1 MLDFYMHHISP
12 SSPHRA
18 KLSVHLVA
26 QSKPKEPTLEEKKT
40 QALTVLQT
48 IANAEKTPVDTDAL
62 QKRLDAVTAA
72 KEIPSAVSAYL
83 TDDLKQGKEEV
94 ARIVDEASAA
104 LGLADSGVGEV
115 KAAEKVDIQEAGAQ
129 EPVLITDV
137 RAFKAGLF
145 ASQGVKPVKNLEDF
159 MEDAAKL

>member
-1 MLDFYMHHISP
+1 MIAFYTRHISP

-26 QSKPKEPTLEEKKT
+26 QASAKEPSLEEKKT
-40 QALTVLQT
+40 QALSVIQT
-48 IANAEKTPVDTDAL
+48 IANEEHTPVDAAAL
-62 QKRLDAVTAA
+62 QSRLDSVTSE
-72 KEIPSAVSAYL
+72 KEIPAAVSAYL
-83 TDDLKQGKEEV
+83 SEDLKLGKEQV
-94 ARIVDEASAA
+94 AKVADEASAA
-104 LGLADSGVGEV
+104 LGLAESGVGEV
-115 KAAEKVDIQEAGAQ
+115 KPAEKVDIQESSAN

-145 ASQGVKPVKNLEDF
+145 ASQGVKPVRNLEEF